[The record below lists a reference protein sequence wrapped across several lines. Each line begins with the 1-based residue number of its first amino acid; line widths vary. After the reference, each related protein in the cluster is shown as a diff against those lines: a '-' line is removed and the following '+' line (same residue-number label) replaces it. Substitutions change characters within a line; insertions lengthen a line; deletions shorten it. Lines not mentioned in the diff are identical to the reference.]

1 MYIYIYKY
9 IYIHMN
15 ICICGIYW
23 YIYIY
28 IYIYIFIYIY
38 IYIYMYVFIY
48 LYVAGKADNVLS
60 RLLPICQWPHGN
72 SCSLSLY
79 LSIYLYLSMYM
90 YERVCEHVTESC
102 IFKFSS
108 ILILLFIHKLRCI
121 SIYHCIYCTT
131 KVITKIQVL
140 QAHVKNLI

>member
-1 MYIYIYKY
+1 MYL
-9 IYIHMN
+9 
-15 ICICGIYW
+15 
-23 YIYIY
+23 
-28 IYIYIFIYIY
+28 
-38 IYIYMYVFIY
+38 YIYM
-48 LYVAGKADNVLS
+48 
-60 RLLPICQWPHGN
+60 LPERQTM
-72 SCSLSLY
+72 CSPGYYQSANGLMVTHALSLY

-140 QAHVKNLI
+140 QANVKNLI